1 MGLTN
6 PEAEPHKRQSMVLVP
21 LATPGVNVVR
31 ALSIFGYD
39 DAPHG
44 HAEIIFE
51 NVRVPVTNILLGE
64 GRGFEIAQ
72 GRLGPGRIHHCMRLI
87 GVLMGIESGPDART
101 RIAAFRQGLR
111 AAGWIDDRNVRI
123 DVIWGPGDPEHV
135 RTDAAELL
143 RKSPDVIL
151 AAGPVPTL
159 ELQKTTR
166 SIPIVF
172 VQVPDP
178 VDLGVVMNIA
188 RPGANITGFT
198 HFEMAFAGKWL
209 EALKEIAPR
218 TRRVMLM
225 SLAGHP
231 AWPGFLRTIT
241 ASAPSFGVEV
251 VPAGVSNAAEV
262 ERSLEEFA
270 REPDG
275 GLIVLPSPI
284 ASIHSNLIIGLAARH
299 RIPAVY
305 PFRFYAS
312 DGGLVSFGID
322 PADLFRRAASY
333 VDRILRGE
341 RAADLPVQA
350 PTRYELVVNLKT
362 AKSLGLN
369 VPPTL
374 LAIADEVIE

>member
-1 MGLTN
+1 M
-6 PEAEPHKRQSMVLVP
+6 RR
-21 LATPGVNVVR
+21 R
-31 ALSIFGYD
+31 AFI
-39 DAPHG
+39 
-44 HAEIIFE
+44 
-51 NVRVPVTNILLGE
+51 TLLG
-64 GRGFEIAQ
+64 GAAAWPCAARAQ
-72 GRLGPGRIHHCMRLI
+72 QPERMRLI

-111 AAGWIDDRNVRI
+111 EAGWIDHRNVRI
-123 DVIWGPGDPEHV
+123 DIIWGPGDPEHV
-135 RTDAAELL
+135 RADAAELV
-143 RKSPDVIL
+143 RTSPDVIL

-159 ELQKTTR
+159 ALQKTTR

-188 RPGANITGFT
+188 RPDANITGFT

-218 TRRVMLM
+218 TRRVMFM

-231 AWPGFLRTIT
+231 ALPGFLRAIT
-241 ASAPSFGVEV
+241 ASAPSFEVQV
-251 VPAGVSNAAEV
+251 VPAGVSDAAEI
-262 ERSLEEFA
+262 ERSIEEFA
-270 REPDG
+270 REPNG

-312 DGGLVSFGID
+312 DGGLISFGID

-341 RAADLPVQA
+341 KAADLPVQA
-350 PTRYELVVNLKT
+350 PTKFELVINLKT
-362 AKSLGLN
+362 AKALGLD

-374 LAIADEVIE
+374 LARADEVIE